1 MNKLRHHFDHIRSTF
16 WFVPGLIILGAIA
29 LAIGLIQANGSI
41 DQAVLARWPLLFGA
55 GAAGSRGL
63 LAAIASS
70 MITVAG
76 VVFSITIVALSLA
89 SSQYT
94 SRVLRNFMR
103 DRINQTVLGVF
114 LGIFAYCLVVLRTI
128 RGGGEG
134 AFVPSLAMLFGLV
147 LGFVGIAFLVYFI
160 HHMAKSIQ
168 ASQILAAVSEET
180 LSAVEHLF
188 PEGVGQEDCDD
199 TQFELSPGETW
210 YTVPAR
216 QTGYIQEIDMAEL
229 LAFAGEHGM
238 VVRMEHAIG
247 EFLIE
252 GTPVVSALGTNPLD
266 EKDVRRLASAC
277 TVGQQRTM
285 DQDAAFGIRQLVD
298 VAMKALSPGIN
309 DTTTAVMCVDYLTAI
324 LVRLAGRQIE
334 SRYRTKDG
342 ELRLLTR
349 GPTFTGLV
357 GEAYDQIRQNAGGN
371 VAVLA
376 RLLWSLETLA
386 DRTPMATRRRVL
398 LDHARALEELG
409 HRSIPAPSDRQHIDS
424 WSARLVASLESS
436 KRRTG

>member
-1 MNKLRHHFDHIRSTF
+1 MNKLRQYFYNIHTTF
-16 WFVPGLIILGAIA
+16 WFVPGLIILGAIT
-29 LAIGLIQANGSI
+29 LAIGLIEASALV
-41 DQAVLARWPLLFGA
+41 DQRMLARWPLLFGA

-76 VVFSITIVALSLA
+76 VVFSIRIVALSLA

-114 LGIFAYCLVVLRTI
+114 VGIFAYCLVVLRTI
-128 RGGGEG
+128 RGGDEG

-160 HHMAKSIQ
+160 HHIATSIQ
-168 ASQILAAVSEET
+168 ASQILADVSEET
-180 LSAVEHLF
+180 LRAVEHLF
-188 PEGVGQEDCDD
+188 PEGVGQEDSDD
-199 TQFELSPGETW
+199 TQFELTPGQTW
-210 YTVPAR
+210 HAVSAS
-216 QTGYIQEIDMAEL
+216 QTGYIQELDTAKL
-229 LAFAGEHGM
+229 LAFAGQHGT
-238 VVRMEHAIG
+238 VIRMERAIG

-252 GTPVVSALGTNPLD
+252 GTAVVSVLGTNPLD
-266 EKDVRRLASAC
+266 EKDVRQLASAC
-277 TVGQQRTM
+277 IVGQQRTM

-324 LVRLAGRQIE
+324 LVQLAGRQME

-371 VAVLA
+371 VAVVS

-386 DRTPMATRRRVL
+386 DRTSMTTRRRVL
-398 LDHARALEELG
+398 LDHARALEEMG
-409 HRSIPAPSDRQHIDS
+409 HRSIPAPSDRLHIDS
-424 WSARLVASLESS
+424 WSARVVASLDAG
-436 KRRTG
+436 KHA

>member
-1 MNKLRHHFDHIRSTF
+1 MNKLRQYFYHVRSTF

-29 LAIGLIQANGSI
+29 LAIGLIEASALV
-41 DQAVLARWPLLFGA
+41 DQKTLARWPLLFGA

-114 LGIFAYCLVVLRTI
+114 VGIFAYCLVVLRTI
-128 RGGGEG
+128 RAGDEG

-160 HHMAKSIQ
+160 HHIATSIQ
-168 ASQILAAVSEET
+168 AAQILAAVSEET
-180 LSAVEHLF
+180 LKAVEHLF
-188 PEGVGQEDCDD
+188 PEGVGQDDYDD

-210 YTVPAR
+210 YAVSAP
-216 QTGYIQEIDMAEL
+216 QTGYIQEIDTAEL

-238 VVRMEHAIG
+238 VIRMERAVG

-252 GTPVVSALGTNPLD
+252 GTPVVSALGTNRLD

-277 TVGQQRTM
+277 TVGPQRSL

-342 ELRLLTR
+342 KLRLLTR
-349 GPTFTGLV
+349 GPTFTNLV

-371 VAVLA
+371 VAVLT

-386 DRTPMATRRRVL
+386 DRTSMATRRRVL
-398 LDHARALEELG
+398 LEHARALEELG
-409 HRSIPAPSDRQHIDS
+409 HRSIPAPSDRHHIDL
-424 WSARLVASLESS
+424 WSARLVASLGSS
-436 KRRTG
+436 KHV